1 MTMPANIN
9 PSRQYRLLLAAL
21 LGSLVCVGE
30 ASARDDH
37 QLFPLADA
45 LNTSAAKEKLDPEIK
60 LYFGDQKHPKVEK
73 SFGEWQTNKKTNG
86 FNKSDKEACEWVF
99 LSAALELQER
109 ASKEGGNAVVGI
121 YSNYKNSK
129 HSSSSEYMCGSGALM
144 SGVALKG
151 EVVRLGK

>member
-1 MTMPANIN
+1 MSSFSKLST
-9 PSRQYRLLLAAL
+9 RHRLLLAAL
-21 LGSLVCVGE
+21 LGSLTIAGE
-30 ASARDDH
+30 ASARDEQ
-37 QLFPLADA
+37 QLYPLADA
-45 LNTSAAKEKLDPEIK
+45 LSTSAAKEKLDPEIK

-109 ASKEGGNAVVGI
+109 AGKEGGNAVVGI
-121 YSNYKNSK
+121 YSNYKNHK
-129 HSSSSEYMCGSGALM
+129 HSSSTEYMCGSGALM

-151 EVVRLGK
+151 EVVKLRK